1 MKSIFVSLI
10 VVSVIL
16 VSSIVLLVESNKI
29 IPKDKQ
35 KQIRNSE
42 SEATNIVK
50 EYLENKYGEEFGI
63 DTIQSNSTLYGSD
76 GYIGT
81 AHPLNLG
88 NKKFFEFYIDKNNKI
103 KNNYY
108 YVLIEDE
115 IKDNILENIKKIDK
129 KMVIKTF
136 SFSTKYADDRLN
148 KETTLEQA
156 LSQQLLELKINII
169 TDTKIDNNKLKQIE
183 DILFSMKYNG
193 RLSIIC
199 FGKEEYNKIVRDDE
213 WMNYYNKRIKDYT
226 YYVEV
231 GNIKELKEK

>member
-29 IPKDKQ
+29 LPKYKQ
-35 KQIRNSE
+35 EQIRNSE
-42 SEATNIVK
+42 SEVINIVK
-50 EYLENKYGEEFGI
+50 EYLENKYEEEFGI

-81 AHPLNLG
+81 AYYLNLD
-88 NKKFFEFYIDKNNKI
+88 NKKFFEFYIDKNNII
-103 KNNYY
+103 KNNFY

-183 DILFSMKYNG
+183 DILFSMNYNG

-199 FGKEEYNKIVRDDE
+199 FGKEEYNKIVKDDE